1 MNRKLV
7 QKDNST
13 VRVLYISKD
22 EHGGYGVDI
31 GYRFVCLARTSISAI
46 GGRCISLRCGI
57 MYVLYCIHSSLSRLC
72 LRAQKVAH
80 LVENSPKGGNFCSR
94 CFSGHSY
101 SLMAALVKQISR
113 SQSRISSRSYT
124 RSRVNS
130 SLKFTT
136 VSTFVPEGPV
146 FTTVQLD
153 KRSKSLLLV
162 RGSGKHIFCAF
173 VGT

>member
-72 LRAQKVAH
+72 SRAQKVAH

-124 RSRVNS
+124 RRRKPRQFQSQIHHRLHVR
-130 SLKFTT
+130 
-136 VSTFVPEGPV
+136 P
-146 FTTVQLD
+146 
-153 KRSKSLLLV
+153 
-162 RGSGKHIFCAF
+162 RGSRLYHRAVRQAF
-173 VGT
+173 QIAVISPWQW